1 MELGEQVGF
10 GKGKCLVQAVQEL
23 GEQVGFGKGK
33 CLVQA
38 VQEFV
43 RPRNFVTE
51 EGACVQEKVV
61 T

>member
-10 GKGKCLVQAVQEL
+10 VKGKCLVQAVQEL
-23 GEQVGFGKGK
+23 
-33 CLVQA
+33 
-38 VQEFV
+38 V
-43 RPRNFVTE
+43 RPRDFVKE